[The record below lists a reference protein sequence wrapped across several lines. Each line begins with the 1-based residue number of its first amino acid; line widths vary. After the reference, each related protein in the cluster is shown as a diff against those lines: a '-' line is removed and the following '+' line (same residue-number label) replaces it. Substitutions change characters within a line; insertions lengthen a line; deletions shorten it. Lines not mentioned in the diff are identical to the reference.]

1 MQQNDSLPHRWS
13 SGDHIVLRQVW
24 AGRIWTALPV
34 TVRCDSAELVSVY
47 MAPGTRFMR
56 PACTREEYLRV
67 LATRQWNLV
76 ADEWWPQHHL
86 WTSVPGEACSV
97 WTMWADPGWK
107 HIGWKVDPQEPLHR
121 TEIGFD
127 TTDHVLDAVINPDL
141 SSWEWK
147 DEGEFAEAM
156 DLDLFG
162 ENMGEQI
169 RRETSRVASEALIT
183 RREQLQQW
191 ATWRPPVGWRIPN
204 LVPGW
209 EVV

>member
-1 MQQNDSLPHRWS
+1 MESCSGRMVASAPFVDIS
-13 SGDHIVLRQVW
+13 SWRGVFRVDNVGGSRLEAHWMEGRSPRTLR
-24 AGRIWTALPV
+24 
-34 TVRCDSAELVSVY
+34 
-47 MAPGTRFMR
+47 
-56 PACTREEYLRV
+56 
-67 LATRQWNLV
+67 
-76 ADEWWPQHHL
+76 
-86 WTSVPGEACSV
+86 
-97 WTMWADPGWK
+97 
-107 HIGWKVDPQEPLHR
+107 R

-183 RREQLQQW
+183 RREQLKQW

-204 LVPGW
+204 LVPSW